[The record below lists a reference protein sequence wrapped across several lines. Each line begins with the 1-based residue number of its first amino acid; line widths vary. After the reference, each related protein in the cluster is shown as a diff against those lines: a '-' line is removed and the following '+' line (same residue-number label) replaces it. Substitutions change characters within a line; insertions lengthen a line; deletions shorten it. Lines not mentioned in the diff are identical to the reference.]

1 MTRVYLDLLWNHSG
15 VLRFFALCLL
25 KHHSHYTS
33 QSTKVNFLANPGKDN
48 PESVTRWLNLGQE
61 FSSLSFSFYRGQ
73 DFLELIFPQIMEV
86 FNSAQKCGLFL
97 FHILFSSFSL
107 CILSTYFSFS
117 SNLSIRYK
125 SKKYYE
131 AHPMKPALPKYQ
143 QLDKDTVRTTKLE
156 TNLTY
161 N

>member
-86 FNSAQKCGLFL
+86 FNSVSTEMWPIPLPHSFFFFLPLYSIHLFFL
-97 FHILFSSFSL
+97 LIKPFHKI
-107 CILSTYFSFS
+107 
-117 SNLSIRYK
+117 
-125 SKKYYE
+125 
-131 AHPMKPALPKYQ
+131 
-143 QLDKDTVRTTKLE
+143 
-156 TNLTY
+156 
-161 N
+161 